1 MKIIISPAKRMKE
14 DPDSMPWRDL
24 PCFLDKTRQILD
36 TLLGMSSRERQK
48 LWACND
54 QIAEQNDRRLERMD
68 LKRSL
73 TPAILSYQ
81 GIQYQRM
88 APEVFTE
95 KQLEYVQEHLRI
107 LSGFYG
113 ILRPLDGVTPYRLE
127 MQAKLRVGEA
137 SNLYEF
143 WGDRLAAGL
152 EETDWVL
159 NLASK
164 EYSTAVSRYLD
175 PGVKLI
181 TCQFGEEKKGRVVE
195 KGTICKMARGE
206 MVRFM
211 AERNLSEL
219 GELREFHGLG
229 FRFAPEYSDENNL
242 TFLRSPS
249 SP

>member
-1 MKIIISPAKRMKE
+1 MKIIISPAKKMKE
-14 DPDSMPWRDL
+14 DSDSLAWQDL

-36 TLLGMSSRERQK
+36 TLRGMSSRERQK

-54 QIAEQNDRRLERMD
+54 QIAGQNDRRLEGMNLERG
-68 LKRSL
+68 L

-88 APEVFTE
+88 APEVFTQE
-95 KQLEYVQEHLRI
+95 QLEYVQEHLRI

-113 ILRPLDGVTPYRLE
+113 ILRPLDGVTSYRLE

-137 SNLYEF
+137 SDLYEF

-152 EETDWVL
+152 EERSWVV

-164 EYSTAVSRYLD
+164 EYSRAVSRYLD
-175 PGVKLI
+175 PGVKFI
-181 TCQFGEEKKGRVVE
+181 TCQFGEEKEGRVVE
-195 KGTICKMARGE
+195 KGTICKMVRGE

-211 AERNLSEL
+211 AERTLSEPR
-219 GELREFHGLG
+219 ELQEFHGLG
-229 FRFAPEYSDENNL
+229 FRFAPEHSDEKNL
-242 TFLRSPS
+242 TFLRKSISP
-249 SP
+249 